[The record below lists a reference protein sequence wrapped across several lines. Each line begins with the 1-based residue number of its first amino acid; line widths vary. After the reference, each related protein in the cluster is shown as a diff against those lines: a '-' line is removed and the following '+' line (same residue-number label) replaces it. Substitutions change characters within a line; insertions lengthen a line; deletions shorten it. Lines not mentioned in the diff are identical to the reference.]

1 MSCKEGKK
9 MRKNHNGAVYSK
21 SSKIARFVLFVFMAF
36 IALLTLYPIFY
47 VVLGAFKENGELLA
61 GGTNIFPKK
70 WIADNFVDAWQQA
83 DFATY
88 TFNSVYLAV
97 GVMLLSLLSSSM
109 AGYVFARKKF
119 KGKELLYGLFVAFM
133 FINVGSITLRPL
145 FELAINLKMNTSL
158 ASVIFISAGGG
169 QATYIFL
176 VRGYMNTI
184 PKELDE
190 AAKIDGCTF
199 FQTFY
204 KIILPVLKPIL
215 ATIALLSFRGGWNE
229 YILPLVFTMT
239 NPAKRPLTVGVTM
252 LKNAGDGA
260 AAWNIMF
267 AGATISIIPILLI
280 YIFTSKYFI
289 EGLTAGAVKG

>member
-1 MSCKEGKK
+1 MTK
-9 MRKNHNGAVYSK
+9 RDTAVYSRQAK
-21 SSKIARFVLFVFMAF
+21 FVRGLLFVFMLVV
-36 IALLTLYPIFY
+36 ALLTLYPIIY
-47 VVLGAFKENGELLA
+47 VFFGSFKENKELLV
-61 GGTNIFPKK
+61 GGVNIFPET
-70 WIADNFVDAWQQA
+70 FVIQNYIDAWEQA

-88 TFNSVYLAV
+88 TKNSLFLGIAI
-97 GVMLLSLLSSSM
+97 MLFSLILSSM

-119 KGKELLYGLFVAFM
+119 RGKELIYGLFVAFM
-133 FINVGSITLRPL
+133 FINVGSVSLRPL
-145 FELAINLKMNTSL
+145 FELAIGLHMNTSL
-158 ASVIFISAGGG
+158 WSVVLISAGGG
-169 QATYIFL
+169 QATSIFL

-204 KIILPVLKPIL
+204 MILLPMLKPIL
-215 ATIALLSFRGGWNE
+215 ATVALLSFRGGWNE

-239 NPAKRPLTVGVTM
+239 TPEQRPLTVGVNM

-267 AGATISIIPILLI
+267 AGATIAIVPMLLI
-280 YIFTSKYFI
+280 YICSSRYFI

>member
-1 MSCKEGKK
+1 MDKG
-9 MRKNHNGAVYSK
+9 RAVYSK
-21 SSKIARFVLFVFMAF
+21 QTKVIRGLLFAFMLM
-36 IALLTLYPIFY
+36 IALLTLYPIIY
-47 VVLGAFKENGELLA
+47 VVLGSFKENQELLV
-61 GGTNIFPKK
+61 GGVNIFPRKFV
-70 WIADNFVDAWQQA
+70 IDNYIQAWEQA

-88 TFNSVYLAV
+88 TGNSVYLAL
-97 GVMLLSLLSSSM
+97 GVMILSLLLSSM
-109 AGYVFARKKF
+109 AGYVFSRKQF
-119 KGKELLYGLFVAFM
+119 KGKELIYGLFVAFM
-133 FINVGSITLRPL
+133 FINVGSVSLRPL
-145 FELAINLKMNTSL
+145 FELAIKLHMNTSL
-158 ASVIFISAGGG
+158 FSVILISAGGG

-176 VRGYMNTI
+176 VRGYMNSI

-204 KIILPVLKPIL
+204 RVMLPVLKPIL
-215 ATIALLSFRGGWNE
+215 ATVALLSFRGGWNE

-239 NPAKRPLTVGVTM
+239 NQAKRPLTVGVNM

-267 AGATISIIPILLI
+267 AGATIAIIPILLI
-280 YIFTSKYFI
+280 YVCASKYFI

>member
-1 MSCKEGKK
+1 MVK
-9 MRKNHNGAVYSK
+9 RDTAVYSRQAK
-21 SSKIARFVLFVFMAF
+21 FVRGLLFVFMLVV
-36 IALLTLYPIFY
+36 ALLTLYPIIY
-47 VVLGAFKENGELLA
+47 VFFGSFKENKELLV
-61 GGTNIFPKK
+61 GGVNIFPET
-70 WIADNFVDAWQQA
+70 FVIQNYIDAWEQA

-88 TFNSVYLAV
+88 TKNSLFL
-97 GVMLLSLLSSSM
+97 GITIMLFSLILSSM

-119 KGKELLYGLFVAFM
+119 RGKELIYGLFVAFM
-133 FINVGSITLRPL
+133 FINVGSVSLRPL
-145 FELAINLKMNTSL
+145 FELAIGLHMNTSL
-158 ASVIFISAGGG
+158 WSVVLISAGGG
-169 QATYIFL
+169 QATSIFL

-204 KIILPVLKPIL
+204 MILLPVLKPIL
-215 ATIALLSFRGGWNE
+215 ATVALLSFRGGWNE

-239 NPAKRPLTVGVTM
+239 TPEQRPLTVGVNM

-267 AGATISIIPILLI
+267 AGATIAIVPMLLI
-280 YIFTSKYFI
+280 YICSSRYFI

>member
-1 MSCKEGKK
+1 MAK
-9 MRKNHNGAVYSK
+9 RDTAVYSRQAK
-21 SSKIARFVLFVFMAF
+21 FVRGLLFVFMLVV
-36 IALLTLYPIFY
+36 ALLTLYPIIY
-47 VVLGAFKENGELLA
+47 VFFGSFKENKELLV
-61 GGTNIFPKK
+61 GGVNIFPET
-70 WIADNFVDAWQQA
+70 FVIQNYIDAWEQA

-88 TFNSVYLAV
+88 TKNSLFLGIAI
-97 GVMLLSLLSSSM
+97 MLFSLILSSM

-119 KGKELLYGLFVAFM
+119 RGKELIYGLFVAFM
-133 FINVGSITLRPL
+133 FINVGSVSLRPL
-145 FELAINLKMNTSL
+145 FELAIGLHMNTSL
-158 ASVIFISAGGG
+158 WSVVLISAGGG
-169 QATYIFL
+169 QATSIFL

-204 KIILPVLKPIL
+204 MILLPVLKPIL
-215 ATIALLSFRGGWNE
+215 ATVALLSFRGGWNE

-239 NPAKRPLTVGVTM
+239 TPEQRPLTVGVNM

-267 AGATISIIPILLI
+267 AGATIAIVPMLLI
-280 YIFTSKYFI
+280 YICSSRYFI

>member
-1 MSCKEGKK
+1 ML
-9 MRKNHNGAVYSK
+9 
-21 SSKIARFVLFVFMAF
+21 I
-36 IALLTLYPIFY
+36 IALLTLYPIIY
-47 VVLGAFKENGELLA
+47 VVLGSFKENQELLV
-61 GGTNIFPKK
+61 GGTSIFPKHFV
-70 WIADNFVDAWQQA
+70 IDNYIQAWEQA

-88 TFNSVYLAV
+88 TGNSVYLAF
-97 GVMLLSLLSSSM
+97 GVMILSLLLSSM
-109 AGYVFARKKF
+109 AGYVFSRRDF
-119 KGKELLYGLFVAFM
+119 RGKELIYGLFVAFM
-133 FINVGSITLRPL
+133 FINVGSVSLRPL
-145 FELAINLKMNTSL
+145 FELAIKLKMNTSL
-158 ASVIFISAGGG
+158 FSVILISAGGG

-176 VRGYMNTI
+176 VRGFMNSI

-204 KIILPVLKPIL
+204 RVMLPVLKPIL
-215 ATIALLSFRGGWNE
+215 ATVALLSFRGGWNE

-239 NPAKRPLTVGVTM
+239 NQAKRPLTVGVNM

-267 AGATISIIPILLI
+267 AGATIAIIPILFI
-280 YIFTSKYFI
+280 YICASKYFI

>member
-1 MSCKEGKK
+1 MDKG
-9 MRKNHNGAVYSK
+9 RAVYSK
-21 SSKIARFVLFVFMAF
+21 QTKVIRRLLFAFMLMV
-36 IALLTLYPIFY
+36 ALLTLYPIIY
-47 VVLGAFKENGELLA
+47 VVLGSFKENQELLV
-61 GGTNIFPKK
+61 GGVNIFPRKFV
-70 WIADNFVDAWQQA
+70 IDNYIQAWEQA

-88 TFNSVYLAV
+88 TGNSVYLAL
-97 GVMLLSLLSSSM
+97 GVMILSLLLSSM
-109 AGYVFARKKF
+109 AGYVFSRKQF
-119 KGKELLYGLFVAFM
+119 KGKELIYGLFVAFM
-133 FINVGSITLRPL
+133 FINVGSVSLRPL
-145 FELAINLKMNTSL
+145 FELAIKLHMNTSL
-158 ASVIFISAGGG
+158 FSVILISAGGG

-176 VRGYMNTI
+176 VRGYMNSI

-204 KIILPVLKPIL
+204 RVMLPVLKPIL
-215 ATIALLSFRGGWNE
+215 ATVALLSFRGGWNE

-239 NPAKRPLTVGVTM
+239 NQAKRPLTVGVNM

-267 AGATISIIPILLI
+267 AGATIAIIPILLI
-280 YIFTSKYFI
+280 YVCASKYFI

>member
-1 MSCKEGKK
+1 MTK
-9 MRKNHNGAVYSK
+9 RDTAVYSRQAK
-21 SSKIARFVLFVFMAF
+21 FVRGLLFVFMLVV
-36 IALLTLYPIFY
+36 ALLTLYPIIY
-47 VVLGAFKENGELLA
+47 VFFGSFKENKELLV
-61 GGTNIFPKK
+61 GGVNIFPET
-70 WIADNFVDAWQQA
+70 FVIQNYIDAWEQA

-88 TFNSVYLAV
+88 TKNSLFLGIAI
-97 GVMLLSLLSSSM
+97 MLFSLILSSM

-119 KGKELLYGLFVAFM
+119 RGKELIYGLFVAFM
-133 FINVGSITLRPL
+133 FINVGSVSLRPL
-145 FELAINLKMNTSL
+145 FELAIGLHMNTSL
-158 ASVIFISAGGG
+158 WSVVLISAGGG
-169 QATYIFL
+169 QATSIFL

-204 KIILPVLKPIL
+204 MILLPVLKPIL
-215 ATIALLSFRGGWNE
+215 ATVTLLSFRGGWNE

-239 NPAKRPLTVGVTM
+239 TPEQRPLTVGVNM

-267 AGATISIIPILLI
+267 AGATIAIVPMLLI
-280 YIFTSKYFI
+280 YICSSRYFI

>member
-1 MSCKEGKK
+1 MTK
-9 MRKNHNGAVYSK
+9 RDTAVYSRQAK
-21 SSKIARFVLFVFMAF
+21 FVRGLLFVFMLVV
-36 IALLTLYPIFY
+36 ALLTLYPIIY
-47 VVLGAFKENGELLA
+47 VFFGSFKENKELLV
-61 GGTNIFPKK
+61 GGVNIFPET
-70 WIADNFVDAWQQA
+70 FVIQNYIDAWEQA

-88 TFNSVYLAV
+88 TKNSFFL
-97 GVMLLSLLSSSM
+97 GITIMLFSLILSSM

-119 KGKELLYGLFVAFM
+119 RGKELIYGLFVAFM
-133 FINVGSITLRPL
+133 FINVGSVSLRPL
-145 FELAINLKMNTSL
+145 FELAIGLHMNTSL
-158 ASVIFISAGGG
+158 WSVVLISAGGG
-169 QATYIFL
+169 QATSIFL

-204 KIILPVLKPIL
+204 MILLPVLKPIL
-215 ATIALLSFRGGWNE
+215 ATVALLSFRGGWNE

-239 NPAKRPLTVGVTM
+239 TPEQRPLTVGVNM

-267 AGATISIIPILLI
+267 AGATIAIVPMLLI
-280 YIFTSKYFI
+280 YICSSRYFI

>member
-1 MSCKEGKK
+1 MDKG
-9 MRKNHNGAVYSK
+9 RAVYSK
-21 SSKIARFVLFVFMAF
+21 QTKVIRGLLFAFMLM
-36 IALLTLYPIFY
+36 IALLTLYPIIY
-47 VVLGAFKENGELLA
+47 VVLGSFKENQELLV
-61 GGTNIFPKK
+61 GGVNIFPRKFV
-70 WIADNFVDAWQQA
+70 IDNYIQAWEQA

-88 TFNSVYLAV
+88 TGNSVYLAL
-97 GVMLLSLLSSSM
+97 GVMILSLLLSSM
-109 AGYVFARKKF
+109 AGYVFSRKQF
-119 KGKELLYGLFVAFM
+119 KGKELIYGLFVAFM
-133 FINVGSITLRPL
+133 FINVGSVSLRPL
-145 FELAINLKMNTSL
+145 FELAIKLHMNTSL
-158 ASVIFISAGGG
+158 FSVILISAGGG

-176 VRGYMNTI
+176 VRGYMNSI

-204 KIILPVLKPIL
+204 RVMLPVLKPIL
-215 ATIALLSFRGGWNE
+215 ATVALLSFRGGWNE

-239 NPAKRPLTVGVTM
+239 NQAKRPLTVGVNM

-267 AGATISIIPILLI
+267 AGATIAIIPILLI
-280 YIFTSKYFI
+280 YICASKYFI

>member
-1 MSCKEGKK
+1 MAK
-9 MRKNHNGAVYSK
+9 RDTAVYSRQAK
-21 SSKIARFVLFVFMAF
+21 FVRGLLFVFMLVV
-36 IALLTLYPIFY
+36 ALLTLYPIIY
-47 VVLGAFKENGELLA
+47 VFFGSFKENKELLV
-61 GGTNIFPKK
+61 GGVNIFPET
-70 WIADNFVDAWQQA
+70 FVIQNYIDAWEQA

-88 TFNSVYLAV
+88 TKNSFFL
-97 GVMLLSLLSSSM
+97 GITIMLFSLILSSM

-119 KGKELLYGLFVAFM
+119 RGKELIYGLFVAFM
-133 FINVGSITLRPL
+133 FINVGSVSLRPL
-145 FELAINLKMNTSL
+145 FELAIGLHMNTSL
-158 ASVIFISAGGG
+158 WSVVLISAGGG
-169 QATYIFL
+169 QATSIFL

-204 KIILPVLKPIL
+204 MILLPVLKPIL
-215 ATIALLSFRGGWNE
+215 ATVALLSFRGGWNE

-239 NPAKRPLTVGVTM
+239 TPEQRPLTVGVNM

-267 AGATISIIPILLI
+267 AGATIAIVPMLLI
-280 YIFTSKYFI
+280 YICSSRYFI